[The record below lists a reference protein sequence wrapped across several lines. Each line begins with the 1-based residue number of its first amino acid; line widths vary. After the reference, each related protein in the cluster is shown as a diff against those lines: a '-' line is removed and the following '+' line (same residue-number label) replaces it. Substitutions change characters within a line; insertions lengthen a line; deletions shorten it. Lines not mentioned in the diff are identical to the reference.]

1 MGNRGGQGWGP
12 IREGRK
18 NLEGR
23 ITRNCAEGGK
33 SFPQSWLVV
42 PGDGDSGR
50 GSISWECSGGTRK
63 DMGSGP
69 TLPPTGR
76 VTLGWLPLG
85 HPLQENK
92 MLDE

>member
-33 SFPQSWLVV
+33 SAPQSWLVV

-50 GSISWECSGGTRK
+50 GSVSAGNVLV
-63 DMGSGP
+63 GP
-69 TLPPTGR
+69 GRTWALVPPCHQ
-76 VTLGWLPLG
+76 LA
-85 HPLQENK
+85 Q
-92 MLDE
+92 